1 MIQFFSLKLAQVMH
15 SQYFCV
21 VGLTMCF
28 LKSLQNHI
36 FTAIPSSHGVTCI
49 SFRALTPKS
58 TWSYLF
64 WCSTFHKKEKAIPLW
79 NILNSFSNSRVLHG
93 IGKRQLYPIRCFLCL
108 VLLFSLKHML
118 SLAIRA
124 KNPS

>member
-1 MIQFFSLKLAQVMH
+1 MH

-21 VGLTMCF
+21 VGLTVCF
-28 LKSLQNHI
+28 LKSLQNHV

-49 SFRALTPKS
+49 SFGALTPIS
-58 TWSYLF
+58 TWSCLF
-64 WCSTFHKKEKAIPLW
+64 GCSPFHKKKKKKAIPLW
-79 NILNSFSNSRVLHG
+79 NTLKSCFNSRVLHG

-118 SLAIRA
+118 SLGFLA
-124 KNPS
+124 KNSS